1 MVLKRDDD
9 SKGYTFYSR
18 DQQSFGE
25 RPGFE
30 DPIVHFPGGGVMH
43 PPGCGNNDDL
53 MAFAMSGRIIADYYN
68 HGMLLNHE
76 KLLEREPDY
85 VDNVQ
90 RIYTH
95 QAGPSMVKNF
105 KEIAQITD
113 AKAPSNAAELGNLVS
128 PCTLKLFHDDVMDE
142 TVSEGDEVCFSVV
155 GAGPERG
162 AFRLRSSVV
171 ERVRAEDFLPLAA

>member
-1 MVLKRDDD
+1 
-9 SKGYTFYSR
+9 
-18 DQQSFGE
+18 
-25 RPGFE
+25 
-30 DPIVHFPGGGVMH
+30 
-43 PPGCGNNDDL
+43 
-53 MAFAMSGRIIADYYN
+53 
-68 HGMLLNHE
+68 
-76 KLLEREPDY
+76 
-85 VDNVQ
+85 
-90 RIYTH
+90 
-95 QAGPSMVKNF
+95 MVKNF

>member
-1 MVLKRDDD
+1 
-9 SKGYTFYSR
+9 
-18 DQQSFGE
+18 
-25 RPGFE
+25 
-30 DPIVHFPGGGVMH
+30 
-43 PPGCGNNDDL
+43 
-53 MAFAMSGRIIADYYN
+53 
-68 HGMLLNHE
+68 
-76 KLLEREPDY
+76 
-85 VDNVQ
+85 
-90 RIYTH
+90 
-95 QAGPSMVKNF
+95 MVKNF

-162 AFRLRSSVV
+162 AFCLRSSVV